1 MQGCQKHFLSYFVN
15 SQIWLGLL
23 MDECH
28 LNYITKLMKTRGKK
42 EEENLPSP
50 KEWETLIFFFLSLK
64 INLVL

>member
-1 MQGCQKHFLSYFVN
+1 
-15 SQIWLGLL
+15 

-50 KEWETLIFFFLSLK
+50 KVWETLIFCFGSLK